1 MYLYR
6 MVLSYVNIQLDFVR
20 YMLMRGVAAG
30 HSFLLLHSILLCD
43 VSSFFPVDSWA
54 LSRLVWWF
62 SSINNAAMNISE
74 HVSSHVCAR
83 ISLGYVLR
91 N

>member
-43 VSSFFPVDSWA
+43 LSSFFLLIAGLFPGWSGGF
-54 LSRLVWWF
+54 LV
-62 SSINNAAMNISE
+62 
-74 HVSSHVCAR
+74 
-83 ISLGYVLR
+83 
-91 N
+91 